1 MKRAKI
7 IIGILWLMLIG
18 SFFGYFIYN
27 GIPITQIYSHVGD
40 MIDRW
45 VSDLGIWAGVIFI
58 IAYAIRPL
66 IFFPASI
73 LTALAGALFG
83 PVWGIIYTMIGENMS
98 ANLAFFVARYFRKD
112 GEYNISWVKKIDK
125 RATEDG
131 IITTLILRLVWAPFD
146 AVNYG
151 LGLTKMKQREFALGT
166 FIGIIPGLTIFVLI
180 GHVIGSGS
188 EIGAKTIISYVIF
201 SAILLIGSYCL
212 SRHLKKRN
220 KHLNVVMDDK

>member
-7 IIGILWLMLIG
+7 VIGILWLILIG

-27 GIPITQIYSHVGD
+27 GVSIFDIYSHVGD
-40 MIDRW
+40 IIDRW
-45 VSDLGIWAGVIFI
+45 AADLGIWAGVIFI
-58 IAYAIRPL
+58 IAYTIRPL

-73 LTALAGALFG
+73 LTTLAGALFG
-83 PVWGIIYTMIGENMS
+83 PVWGMIITTIGENIS

-112 GEYNISWVKKIDK
+112 GDYNISWVKKIDK

-131 IITTLILRLVWAPFD
+131 FTTTLILRLAWAPFD

-166 FIGIIPGLTIFVLI
+166 FIGIIPGLIIFVLI
-180 GHVIGSGS
+180 GHMIGSGS
-188 EIGAKTIISYVIF
+188 EIETKTIISYVIF
-201 SAILLIGSYCL
+201 STILLIGSYYL
-212 SRHLKKRN
+212 SRYLKKKN
-220 KHLNVVMDDK
+220 KNLDVVVDDK